1 MQGYLPQ
8 QQFAG
13 LPAQCFL
20 TPGFS
25 QQQQQPSPYGAY
37 NQYFNN
43 PYQQQPFFYPQQQP
57 QFSYFP
63 QQQQY
68 SFIPQQQQYPFVPQQ
83 QQYPFY
89 AQQQA
94 QFYPQ
99 QQPLFNWPQ
108 NFAGQSAYG
117 YQQYW
122 PQQQQRVFENPKTP
136 IPSPAR
142 REKEKPKK
150 FYERVYS

>member
-1 MQGYLPQ
+1 MQGYPPQ

-25 QQQQQPSPYGAY
+25 QQQQQQPTPYGAY

-43 PYQQQPFFYPQQQP
+43 PYQQQQQPLFYPQQQP

-68 SFIPQQQQYPFVPQQ
+68 PFVPQ

-108 NFAGQSAYG
+108 GFAGQSAYG

-122 PQQQQRVFENPKTP
+122 PQQQQRVFENPRTP
-136 IPSPAR
+136 IPAPAR
-142 REKEKPKK
+142 REKDKPKK